1 MSDDDKMEDEFEAH
15 LRATKTDN
23 IGSALKGIKF
33 RDQSSVEQ
41 FNTTVEAVFN
51 KLADADIKFIKKEN
65 MSYILDSIDKLERP
79 GYKNATS
86 YILGYYVRSFN
97 KKDVEK
103 VFSILPIVNNFSS
116 EFPIFKVTKQDI
128 IRYGRLW
135 NNIEKL

>member
-33 RDQSSVEQ
+33 RDQSSIEQ

-51 KLADADIKFIKKEN
+51 KLNEVDTIFKRGDI
-65 MSYILDSIDKLERP
+65 SYILDSIDKLDRP
-79 GYKNATS
+79 GYKNAVS

-103 VFSILPIVNNFSS
+103 IFSILPIINDFSV